1 MISERMLPMET
12 IFQEIKALGKKYQA
26 QKIVLFG
33 SRARGDNHSR
43 SDIDLAIYG
52 MQDCNQSLF
61 WSDVDDLPTL
71 LKFDLVFISET
82 TDQELVKNIEKDG
95 VLLYE

>member
-1 MISERMLPMET
+1 MET
-12 IFQEIKALGKKYQA
+12 IFQEIKALGKKYQS

-71 LKFDLVFISET
+71 LKFDLVFISDNTE
-82 TDQELVKNIEKDG
+82 QELIKNIEKDG
-95 VLLYE
+95 VLLYEQFSKES